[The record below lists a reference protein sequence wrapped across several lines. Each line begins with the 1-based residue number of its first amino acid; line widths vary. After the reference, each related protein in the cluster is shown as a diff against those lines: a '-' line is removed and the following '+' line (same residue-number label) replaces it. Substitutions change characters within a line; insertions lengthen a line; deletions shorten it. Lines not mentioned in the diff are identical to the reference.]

1 MQGETTL
8 DSVELNIVRSLWG
21 FVVVDW
27 VTQDAEHTV
36 GGILLLLDK
45 QMVGSIEVSV
55 DRFSMSSLLKN
66 VENSFCGCAVCVQ
79 LKRRQRTDSS
89 MAGN

>member
-45 QMVGSIEVSV
+45 QMV
-55 DRFSMSSLLKN
+55 
-66 VENSFCGCAVCVQ
+66 
-79 LKRRQRTDSS
+79 
-89 MAGN
+89 